1 MSNNIT
7 YDSIRKRVSDNLGP
21 EIKEFRKTIADISNN
36 FRNLGLETAVW
47 YPEKIHTANFGG
59 IDADSYVGY
68 SRIEGRWGLMI
79 RIIER
84 EREKHTVIGQR
95 VVTIESCSNMEMVV
109 NALQKVR
116 ELMESI
122 HKTVE
127 LQIKLLEKP
136 DPDFEQFRKL
146 NCPF

>member
-7 YDSIRKRVSDNLGP
+7 YDSIRKRVSDNLSP

-47 YPEKIHTANFGG
+47 YSERIHTANFGG

-84 EREKHTVIGQR
+84 DCENHSFIGQR

-109 NALQKVR
+109 NALRKVPD
-116 ELMESI
+116 LIAFI
-122 HKTVE
+122 HKTTE
-127 LQIKLLEKP
+127 QQIELLEKP
-136 DPDFEQFRKL
+136 DPHFEQFRKSD
-146 NCPF
+146 CRF